1 MIALAFVLRWSLIL
15 VSTLGV
21 SALLGL
27 LGVVMYILPGLPSI
41 AELDTVKYHVP
52 LRIYSADGKLVAE
65 YGAKRRIPLRIEE
78 IPDSL
83 KQAVVAAED
92 ANFYHHPGVDYKGLL
107 RAVGKLITT
116 GEKVQGGSTI
126 TMQVAR
132 NFFLNRE
139 RTYSRKLREILL
151 AFQIEKRLSKA
162 AILALYLNQ
171 NYMGNRAYGVGA
183 AAHTYYGV
191 NVDELALPQI
201 AMLAG
206 LYKAPSKYN
215 PVVNPERALLR
226 RNYVLRRM
234 LEQGDLRKEQAD
246 QARAAPLTARL
257 HSPRPGVEANYVAE
271 MVRSKMYAQ
280 FGDAAYSSGLKVTT
294 TIESQ
299 KQVAAIG
306 ALRNNLQK
314 YDLRHGYRG
323 AEHQYDLDGLTAKEL
338 DALLANHSTYGGL
351 RPALVLSSN
360 AGSASVY
367 LGKDGTIELP
377 LKELEWARA
386 YINEDERGPKPE
398 RVDNVLKQGDLI
410 RLRRSEQGWS
420 LAQIPAV
427 GGALVSLAAEDG
439 RILALSGGFDY
450 YHSRFNRAI
459 QAVRQPGSN
468 FKPFIYSAA
477 LAQGLTPATIFNDA
491 PIVHS
496 TEIAGKQK
504 LWRPEN
510 YSGQFFGPT
519 RMRMAL
525 AKSRNLV
532 SIRLLRAV
540 GVYYTLRHIKK
551 FAMTKRPMP
560 ADLSLSLGSGSLT
573 PLELASGYAV
583 FANQGYRVEP
593 YFISKIEGMN
603 GESIYEHMPQ
613 VACKAPCEQLITPDA
628 LKHDPDQDRNGKK
641 LGVPAAHVLD
651 KYNVYQTVSMMRDVI
666 RIGTGRKARKL
677 KRRDLAGKTGTT
689 NDQKDAWFSG
699 FNQDIVTTVW
709 VGFDRTRPLGKKETG
724 GNVALP
730 VWMDY
735 MRIAL
740 ETSPDRAWIKPPGM
754 ITMKIDA
761 ETGLKAGPQT
771 KQFVFETFRPGK
783 EPVEGFATLAPIEGV
798 DVPEQIF

>member
-1 MIALAFVLRWSLIL
+1 MVALAFVLRWSLIL

-21 SALLGL
+21 AALLGL
-27 LGVVMYILPGLPSI
+27 LGIVMYVLPGLPSI

-52 LRIYSADGKLVAE
+52 LRVYSAGGELVAE
-65 YGAKRRIPLRIEE
+65 YGAKHRIPLAIED

-92 ANFYHHPGVDYKGLL
+92 ANFYNHPGVDYKGLL

-151 AFQIEKRLSKA
+151 AFKIEKRLSKD

-183 AAHTYYGV
+183 AAQTYYGV
-191 NVDELALPQI
+191 SVDELTLPQI

-206 LYKAPSKYN
+206 LYKAPSTFN
-215 PVVNPERALLR
+215 PIVNPERARMR

-234 LEQGDLRKEQAD
+234 LEQGYLYDEQVTN
-246 QARAAPLTARL
+246 ARDAALTARL
-257 HSPRPGVEANYVAE
+257 HLLRPGVEARYIAE
-271 MVRSKMYAQ
+271 MVRAKMYAQ
-280 FGDAAYSSGLKVTT
+280 YGDAAYSSGLKVTT
-294 TIESQ
+294 TIESD
-299 KQVAAIG
+299 KQAAAIES
-306 ALRNNLQK
+306 LRNNLQM
-314 YDLRHGYRG
+314 YDRRHGYRG
-323 AEHQYDLDGLTAKEL
+323 AEDHHEIDGLTSKEL
-338 DALLANHSTYGGL
+338 DALLASHSTYGGL
-351 RPALVLSSN
+351 RSAIVLSAN
-360 AGSASVY
+360 VGSASVY
-367 LGKDGTIELP
+367 LGSDESIELS
-377 LKELEWARA
+377 LKDLDWAHA
-386 YINEDERGPKPE
+386 YINEDERGPKPK
-398 RVDNVLKQGDLI
+398 RVDEVLKPGDII

-420 LAQIPAV
+420 LAQLPAV

-439 RILALSGGFDY
+439 RILALTGGFDY
-450 YHSRFNRAI
+450 YFSRFNRAI

-468 FKPFIYSAA
+468 FKPFVYSAA
-477 LAQGLTPATIFNDA
+477 LAKGLTPATTFNDA

-496 TEIAGKQK
+496 TEIAGELK

-519 RMRMAL
+519 RMRIAL

-532 SIRLLRAV
+532 SIRLLRSV
-540 GVYYTLRHIKK
+540 GVHYALKHIKR

-560 ADLSLSLGSGSLT
+560 DDLSLALGSGSLT

-603 GESIYEHMPQ
+603 GNIIYEHVPQ
-613 VACKAPCEQLITPDA
+613 VACEAPCKDLTTPDA
-628 LKHDPDQDRNGKK
+628 LKIDPDLDRTGKK
-641 LGVPAAHVLD
+641 LGVPAPRVLD
-651 KYNVYQTVSMMRDVI
+651 KYNAYQTVSMMRDVI
-666 RIGTGRKARKL
+666 RIGTGREARKL
-677 KRRDLAGKTGTT
+677 MRKDLAGKTGTT

-724 GNVALP
+724 GHVALP

-735 MRIAL
+735 MRVAL
-740 ETSPDRAWIKPPGM
+740 ESSPERAWIKPPGM
-754 ITMKIDA
+754 VTMKIDA

-783 EPVEGFATLAPIEGV
+783 EPAEGFATLAPIEGV